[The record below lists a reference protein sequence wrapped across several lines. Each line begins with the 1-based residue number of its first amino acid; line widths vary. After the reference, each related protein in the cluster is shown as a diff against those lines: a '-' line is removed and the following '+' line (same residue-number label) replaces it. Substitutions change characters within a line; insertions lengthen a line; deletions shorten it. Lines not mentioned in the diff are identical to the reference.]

1 MGFASYGVNAPMSWK
16 KKKKRKE
23 NEIRGSA
30 KRIGEIEQASGIH
43 RQVEIMETEASRDGE
58 RL

>member
-1 MGFASYGVNAPMSWK
+1 MGFASYEVNAPITWRK
-16 KKKKRKE
+16 KKNRKE

-43 RQVEIMETEASRDGE
+43 RRAK
-58 RL
+58 